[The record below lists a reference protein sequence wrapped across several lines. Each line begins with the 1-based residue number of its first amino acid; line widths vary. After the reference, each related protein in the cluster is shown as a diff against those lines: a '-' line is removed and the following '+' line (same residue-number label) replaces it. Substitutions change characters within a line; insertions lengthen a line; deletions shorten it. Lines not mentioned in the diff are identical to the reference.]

1 MGVLVRERN
10 GCWWIFINHLNKRQ
24 AKKIGPGPEGQKL
37 AKQTADRLIAKLAYG
52 EGLDGPRTT
61 PIFVDYAEDWIR
73 QINIT
78 KKPATAEVRN
88 PYFRNRAAT
97 NELRIIKGVG

>member
-1 MGVLVRERN
+1 MGTIAPQYLSLRD
-10 GCWWIFINHLNKRQ
+10 LS
-24 AKKIGPGPEGQKL
+24 
-37 AKQTADRLIAKLAYG
+37 AKLAYG

-78 KKPATAEVRN
+78 KKPATAETYTRHMRRIWIPAFGKYSLDQITRSMV
-88 PYFRNRAAT
+88 
-97 NELRIIKGVG
+97 RIIKGVG